1 MVFSLK
7 FSSII
12 LLFYGCTLSTLNL
25 LMHVTVINFFFFF
38 FLFSYM
44 LFIFVQNEQG
54 QHAAV
59 GASDSSGRS
68 KDKTDQKVF
77 FF

>member
-1 MVFSLK
+1 
-7 FSSII
+7 
-12 LLFYGCTLSTLNL
+12 
-25 LMHVTVINFFFFF
+25 MHVTVINFFFFN